1 MASAKPSN
9 REAQALLAVNGRI
22 ACHIP
27 VILPA
32 NPFLQL
38 VPSRIGPA
46 LERVS
51 RMIWESICPIE
62 NVECTDPSPVHSR
75 WRSVGGLPRRRV
87 TAFPHVRGHLWDQ
100 QWTRLEIPAVS
111 GDRRLFLEWRDQ
123 CESTLYIDGLPYYG
137 FDVAHRQAPLPAG
150 IREVWIE
157 SVVCQTGIWHP
168 KATGLSPEGGVL
180 LGAGLLHRNEAA
192 WRVHCDLQ
200 VLADLLWEQLKE
212 SFPGREQ
219 EFTHNGTK
227 PVFGIL
233 PPLLRRQLR
242 WVERVLNA
250 FESDGIE
257 AAAEVLEE
265 AFQDLPGASQP
276 PAAVLTGHAHID
288 LVWLWPENVGE
299 FKAVH
304 TFATANRLLQEYPEF
319 HFGYSQPA
327 SYEAV
332 ERLSPELMNAVRQR
346 IQERRWEAQG
356 ATYVESDT
364 LLACGEALARSF
376 LIGQKGF
383 HDLTGK
389 ASPVLWL
396 PDVFGYA
403 ACIPQLMRE
412 TGADSFFTTKLTWNA
427 LNAFPYSSF
436 RWIGADGSEVVAHLC
451 QNNGYNQTVS
461 AKELRTGAAAH
472 RQCDIHP
479 EFLAPTGYGDGGG
492 GVTEEMCERARRCAS
507 LSGLPAVS
515 WGRIDAFFERLQPLR
530 AQLPAHRGELYF
542 EYHRGT
548 YTTHSDIKSG
558 LRHAERATQAWEAA
572 ACLRGLESIDTAHWK
587 RIVFA
592 QFHDYIPGSS
602 VHEVYDQARVELAEL
617 AAKASARTAD
627 ILSRPDTEAEEC
639 VFNPLPQPVHFQHGS
654 GTALLPPLSASKL
667 GDLKS
672 PTLPQVEVSPGRLSN
687 ARVAASFDELG
698 RILSL
703 SIDGVPVPFTGPA
716 GGLFLHPDHPHA
728 YEAWD
733 IDRHTL
739 CLAVEELRTADMALG
754 DGEIVFTKPLGKKS
768 RVSIRYHLGP
778 GDSTL
783 RIQYDL
789 DWQEPHA
796 LLKVSFP
803 TAFLGRDARFGAPF
817 GSVKRPQWPGLPT
830 AEAMW
835 EVPAS
840 RWAFVADDSESEGF
854 FAVSQSKFG
863 FSAREG
869 CLGVSLVRS
878 ARITREDRGANAG
891 PHPETIRRTLSPHE
905 VSDIGN
911 HTIDLAVGRFHAEM
925 PRGEQPAALAESLFQ
940 KPVAFKGRSGNC
952 GFLGLEG
959 GGSLQPVWA
968 VPDGAQSWILRLHET
983 LGRSG
988 SVRVKLA
995 EGWNIHQINLSG
1007 QQSADQPDQGVVKF
1021 SAYQIVSLQI
1031 SKKH

>member
-1 MASAKPSN
+1 MIYPD
-9 REAQALLAVNGRI
+9 
-22 ACHIP
+22 
-27 VILPA
+27 

-38 VPSRIGPA
+38 VPSRIAPA
-46 LERVS
+46 MERLACL
-51 RMIWESICPIE
+51 IWQNVATVEEIE
-62 NVECTDPSPVHSR
+62 GTEPSPQHTPWAQVA
-75 WRSVGGLPRRRV
+75 GLPRSPLSR
-87 TAFPHVRGHLWDQ
+87 FPHSRGKLWDQ
-100 QWTRLEIPAVS
+100 QWFRITLPEIAT
-111 GDRRLFLEWRDQ
+111 DRRIFLAWKDQ
-123 CESTLYIDGLPYYG
+123 AESTLYVDGMPYYG
-137 FDVAHRQAPLPAG
+137 FDVVHKQAPLPAD

-157 SVVCQTGIWHP
+157 SVICQTGMWHP
-168 KATGLSPEGGVL
+168 KATGLSPAGAILEG
-180 LGAGLLHRNEAA
+180 ASLLHRNEAA

-200 VLADLLWEQLKE
+200 VLTDLLWEQLKE
-212 SFPGREQ
+212 IFPGREQ

-227 PVFGIL
+227 PVFGLL
-233 PPLLRRQLR
+233 PPLTRRLLR
-242 WVERVLNA
+242 WVECVLNA
-250 FESDGIE
+250 FESSGIE
-257 AAAEVLEE
+257 AAQAVLEQ
-265 AFQDLPGASQP
+265 AFRDLPGSHQP

-304 TFATANRLLQEYPEF
+304 TFATANRLIQEYPEF

-332 ERLSPELMNAVRQR
+332 ERLSPELMKAVRRR
-346 IQERRWEAQG
+346 IQEGRWEAQG

-376 LIGQKGF
+376 LIGQEGF
-383 HDLTGK
+383 RSLTGK
-389 ASPVLWL
+389 SSPVLWL
-396 PDVFGYA
+396 PDVFGYSG
-403 ACIPQLMRE
+403 CIPQLMRE

-451 QNNGYNQTVS
+451 QNNGYNQIAS

-507 LSGLPAVS
+507 LSGLPAVG
-515 WGRIDAFFERLQPLR
+515 WGRIDAFFERLHPLR
-530 AQLPAHRGELYF
+530 DQLPAHRGELYF

-548 YTTHSDIKSG
+548 YTTHSDIKAG

-572 ACLRGLESIDTAHWK
+572 SCLRGLGSIDASHWK

-602 VHEVYDQARVELAEL
+602 VHEVYDQARMELAKL
-617 AAKASARTAD
+617 AGAASAHTLET
-627 ILSRPDTEAEEC
+627 LSGPDAVAEEC
-639 VFNPLPQPVHFQHGS
+639 VFNPLPQPVHFQHEG
-654 GTALLPPLSASKL
+654 GTHLLAPLSASRL
-667 GDLKS
+667 GNLKNLA
-672 PTLPQVEVSPGRLSN
+672 LPKVEVSPKRLSN
-687 ARVAASFDELG
+687 GRVEAAFDERG

-703 SIDGVPVPFTGPA
+703 NIDGVPVPLTGPA

-728 YEAWD
+728 YDAWD

-739 CLAVEELRTADMALG
+739 SLAVEELRTAEMTLG
-754 DGEIVFTKPLGKKS
+754 DGEIIFTKPLGNQS
-768 RVSIRYHLGP
+768 RVSIHYQLAP
-778 GDSTL
+778 GDSAL
-783 RIQYDL
+783 RVKYDL
-789 DWQEPHA
+789 DWHEPNT

-854 FAVSQSKFG
+854 FAVTQSKFG

-878 ARITREDRGANAG
+878 AKITREDRGANAG
-891 PHPETIRRTLSPHE
+891 SHPEPIRRTLSAHE

-911 HTIDLAVGRFHAEM
+911 HTIELAVGRFHAEM
-925 PRGEQPAALAESLFQ
+925 PRVEQPAALAENLYH
-940 KPVAFKGRSGNC
+940 KPVVFNGHSGHC

-968 VPDGAQSWILRLHET
+968 VPDGNQSWTLRLHET

-988 SVRVKLA
+988 SVRVNLA
-995 EGWNIHQINLSG
+995 EGWNIHQVDLSG
-1007 QQSADQPDQGVVKF
+1007 NRSTSQPVEGIVKF
-1021 SAYQIVSLQI
+1021 SAYQVVSLQI
-1031 SKKH
+1031 SKNS